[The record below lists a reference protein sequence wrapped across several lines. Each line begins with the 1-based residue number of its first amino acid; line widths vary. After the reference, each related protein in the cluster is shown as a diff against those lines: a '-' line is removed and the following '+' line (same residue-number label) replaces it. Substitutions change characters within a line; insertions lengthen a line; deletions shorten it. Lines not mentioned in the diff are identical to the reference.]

1 MGAEESFGKAK
12 EGFGRQA
19 EKLSKAEEKA
29 GKATENAFD
38 FMETAFAAGEEMV
51 FFVTELTLSQEGAV
65 FLSEYECSR
74 YHKYNKELLVGSR
87 RRELLSELER

>member
-1 MGAEESFGKAK
+1 
-12 EGFGRQA
+12 
-19 EKLSKAEEKA
+19 
-29 GKATENAFD
+29 
-38 FMETAFAAGEEMV
+38 MV